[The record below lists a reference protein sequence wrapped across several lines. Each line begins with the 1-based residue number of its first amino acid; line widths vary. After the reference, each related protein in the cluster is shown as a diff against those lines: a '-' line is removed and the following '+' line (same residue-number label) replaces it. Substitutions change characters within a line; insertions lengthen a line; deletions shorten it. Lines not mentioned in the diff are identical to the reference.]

1 MKKKRLINLY
11 YVISI
16 LLLIIVVPRCIKSIE
31 LTEKKHGKHNFYRQG
46 LNT

>member
-31 LTEKKHGKHNFYRQG
+31 LTEKNMGSTIFTDRA
-46 LNT
+46 